1 MEMKELQKSAK
12 ELLKTTKGK
21 AALGGSAAL
30 VVGVVIAISL
40 LLNGQEYRTIAV
52 QEVNGTSIVQNEK
65 QESSNAYAGMHLNSG
80 DDVTVQ
86 AASDMTLLLDMDKY
100 VYAEENT
107 HFWLEAEGDKETS
120 KTRIYLDQGA
130 ELNRLNTKLKE
141 GEEYEVDT
149 PNSVMAVR
157 GTVFR
162 VCVYYDSDGLAW
174 TSAEVYEGE
183 VEISL
188 KTLEG
193 EFNGVSEVFGPGEAA
208 LIRASS
214 DFSEF
219 VVGEKGEVKHPIDY
233 KAIPQNTALKLVEFI
248 DDGEELYIGKELLMD
263 YTKLAEHKMEEILV
277 EEATCSKEGSKEI
290 RCTVC
295 NEVKE
300 TIAIPKLPHEASNEW
315 KVVEEPDCVNPG
327 MEQKVCSVC
336 GEVVET
342 REIDA
347 TGHTPGK
354 FTVTTEATCTQEG
367 ERVQRCTICNQ
378 IVHREPI
385 AALGHVTGDWQT
397 TRNATCVYDGEK
409 SKVCTRCG
417 AVVETTSIAALGH
430 SDGDWSEISEATCTS
445 DGAMAKVCS
454 RCGAFLETTST
465 AALGHSYGDWSQ
477 ISAATCTSDGSQS
490 RTCSRCGSTETSTTA
505 ATGHT
510 YVYTHI
516 KGTFLY
522 DAGSRE
528 NGTIKVTVECSQKD
542 ITATTTTHA
551 VWFDGNKY
559 YCKDCG
565 GLDVTNEVTV

>member
-1 MEMKELQKSAK
+1 MEMEMKGLQKSAK

-219 VVGEKGEVKHPIDY
+219 VVDEKEEVKLPIDY

-248 DDGEELYIGKELLMD
+248 DDGEELCIGKELLMD
-263 YTKLAEHKMEEILV
+263 YTKLAEHKMEEIIV
-277 EEATCSKEGSKEI
+277 EEATCSREGSKEI

-445 DGAMAKVCS
+445 DGAMAKLCS

-516 KGTFLY
+516 GNTYNQSTGTV
-522 DAGSRE
+522 E
-528 NGTIKVTVECSQKD
+528 VTVECSQKD
-542 ITATTTTHA
+542 ITATTATHT
-551 VWFDGNKY
+551 VWFDGTKW

-565 GLDVTNEVTV
+565 TKDVTDEMIR